1 MFNQFLEKAMS
12 LTKNKEP
19 YAIAFVVNRQLPSSG
34 KPGDKAVIE
43 KDGTLTGWIG
53 GGCTRGIVLKE
64 ASAALKDGKPRVVRI
79 SPEGPGELRPG
90 VVDYNMTCHSGG
102 SVELYIE
109 PVLPRPHLLILGKS
123 HVAMALS
130 RLGKAMDYPVTVVA
144 RGADKAAFPDAGQVA
159 DTATVDPAWLS
170 PGTFIVVCT
179 QGEND
184 EDALQQ
190 ALESG
195 LPYVSFVASR
205 NKANAVFQVLRQ
217 RGLTFG
223 QLKRVKTPAGL
234 DINAK
239 LPEEV
244 AISILAEV
252 IAFLRSE
259 EEPRAAPAGRAEAE
273 ENDKIFINPVCN
285 VPVEKATARH
295 ILEYEGMNYYFC
307 CDGCK
312 VAFEKEPEKYALKP
326 ENAY

>member
-1 MFNQFLEKAMS
+1 MINQFLEKAQR
-12 LTKNKEP
+12 LTQDKEP
-19 YAIAFVVNRQLPSSG
+19 FAIAFVVNRQLPSSG

-53 GGCTRGIVLKE
+53 GGCTRGIVLRE

-79 SPEGPGELRPG
+79 SPEGPGESRPG

-102 SVELYIE
+102 TVELYIE
-109 PVLPRPHLLILGKS
+109 PVLPRPQLLILGKS

-130 RLGKAMDYPVTVVA
+130 RIARAMDYPVTVVA
-144 RGADKAAFPDAGQVA
+144 RGADNHAFPDAEKVMDSG
-159 DTATVDPAWLS
+159 TADPALLK
-170 PGTFIVVCT
+170 PNTFIVVCT

-205 NKANAVFQVLRQ
+205 AKANAVFGVLRQ
-217 RGLTFG
+217 RGLTFD

-244 AISILAEV
+244 AISILAE
-252 IAFLRSE
+252 IISFMRSE
-259 EEPRAAPAGRAEAE
+259 EEASAVEAGNEEVE

-285 VPVEKATARH
+285 VPVEKSTAKH
-295 ILEYEGMNYYFC
+295 VIEYEGMNYYFC

-312 VAFEKEPEKYALKP
+312 VSFEKEPEKYALKP
-326 ENAY
+326 ENAH

>member
-1 MFNQFLEKAMS
+1 MFNQFLEKARS
-12 LTKNKEP
+12 LTLKKEP
-19 YAIAFVVNRQLPSSG
+19 FALALVVNRQLPSSG

-43 KDGTLTGWIG
+43 KDGTVTGWIG

-64 ASAALKDGKPRVVRI
+64 AAAALKDGKPRVVRI
-79 SPEGPGELRPG
+79 SPEGPGESRPG

-102 SVELYIE
+102 MVEVYIE

-130 RLGKAMDYPVTVVA
+130 RLGRAMDYPVSVVA
-144 RGADKAAFPDAGQVA
+144 RGVDQYAFPDAEQVM
-159 DTATVDPAWLS
+159 DTSIVGPELLTPN
-170 PGTFIVVCT
+170 TFIVVCT

-205 NKANAVFQVLRQ
+205 AKGNAVFRALRQ
-217 RGLTFG
+217 RGLTFE

-252 IAFLRSE
+252 VAFMRSE
-259 EEPRAAPAGRAEAE
+259 EMPQATGTTPTETE

-285 VPVEKATARH
+285 VPVEKATAKH
-295 ILEYEGMNYYFC
+295 VLEFEGMNYYFC

-312 VAFEKEPEKYALKP
+312 ATFEKEPEKYALK
-326 ENAY
+326 EQEAH

>member
-1 MFNQFLEKAMS
+1 MFNQFLEKAQR

-19 YAIAFVVNRQLPSSG
+19 FAIAFVVNRQLPSSG

-43 KDGTLTGWIG
+43 KDGTITGWIG

-64 ASAALKDGKPRVVRI
+64 AAAALKDGKPRVVRI
-79 SPEGPGELRPG
+79 SPEAPGESRPG
-90 VVDYNMTCHSGG
+90 VVDYNMTCQSGG
-102 SVELYIE
+102 TVELYIE

-130 RLGKAMDYPVTVVA
+130 RIGRAIDYPVTVVA
-144 RGADKAAFPDAGQVA
+144 KGADNHAFPDAERVM
-159 DTATVDPAWLS
+159 DTGTVDPALLN
-170 PGTFIVVCT
+170 PNTFIVVCT

-190 ALESG
+190 ALESE

-205 NKANAVFQVLRQ
+205 AKANAVFRVLRQ
-217 RGLTFG
+217 RGLTFE

-244 AISILAEV
+244 AISILAE
-252 IAFLRSE
+252 IISFMRSE
-259 EEPRAAPAGRAEAE
+259 EEASAVEAGNEEVE

-285 VPVEKATARH
+285 VPVEKSTAKH
-295 ILEYEGMNYYFC
+295 VIEYEGMNYYFC

-312 VAFEKEPEKYALKP
+312 VSFEKEPEKYALKP
-326 ENAY
+326 ENAH